1 MWSPAEHSAST
12 VEAMAPMPDPN
23 ASASSAPS
31 RSAMASSNARTVGF
45 A

>member
-1 MWSPAEHSAST
+1 MWSPAEHSART
-12 VEAMAPMPDPN
+12 VEAMAPIPDAK

-31 RSAMASSNARTVGF
+31 SSATASSNARTVGL